1 MEVRNN
7 DVFSQAKTLAD
18 AFIHIMDSSFVEGY
32 GTVFE
37 RVEALVCGNPDLVAK
52 ILELRPD
59 IKEENLSKCL
69 TIIQQF
75 LKTLMKS
82 DVCKTA
88 PHPSTEEG
96 FKQEL
101 AWFLTRILEARA
113 DQITFFA
120 KEGLERIYNDTLFPN
135 LYKIFEDYLYNPS
148 PKDYLVCPINNLTSS
163 RPIDLESW
171 QIRGMSENEVSSLV
185 EAHNKHG
192 IRLETYPDFIVCLNY
207 DGGWHDNLRKIL
219 ATLRLLKREKIFLKH
234 AYHAF
239 SFPFQTWR
247 IMNAPEGTR
256 VAENVPHVSTNII
269 PEEEDELRNLWAVL
283 GNISD
288 TNYITTALRRFN
300 FAYERERI
308 EDAWVDYFVSLESL
322 FLKDSG
328 ENLELIHRLSNRI
341 SKVLGGNTFLDRKKM
356 KKKIKDWYGIRSGIV
371 HGATLKSEELNQI
384 DELNQEVRASLK
396 WFINNGNREGHDTIL
411 DMLDLMQ

>member
-1 MEVRNN
+1 MGIRNN
-7 DVFSQAKTLAD
+7 DLFSQIKTLAD
-18 AFIHIMDSSFVEGY
+18 AFIDVMDNNFVESY
-32 GTVFE
+32 GATSE
-37 RVEALVCGNPDLVAK
+37 RVEALAYGDPNLVAK

-59 IKEENLSKCL
+59 LKEESLSKCL
-69 TIIQQF
+69 TIIKQL
-75 LKTLMKS
+75 LKTLMES

-88 PHPSTEEG
+88 PHPSNEEG
-96 FKQEL
+96 FKREL

-113 DQITFFA
+113 DQSRHFTE
-120 KEGLERIYNDTLFPN
+120 EGLERQYNDTLFPN

-148 PKDYLVCPINNLTSS
+148 PKEYLICPVRNLTSS

-192 IRLETYPDFIVCLNY
+192 IRLEAYPDCIICLNY
-207 DGGWHDNLRKIL
+207 IGEWQDAVRKIL
-219 ATLRLLKREKIFLKH
+219 AALRLLKREKIFLKH
-234 AYHAF
+234 AYHA
-239 SFPFQTWR
+239 SYFPFYTWL

-256 VAENVPHVSTNII
+256 VAESIPNASTSVT
-269 PEEEDELRNLWAVL
+269 PEEESELRSIWTVL
-283 GNISD
+283 SGISD
-288 TNYITTALRRFN
+288 TSYITTALRRFS
-300 FAYERERI
+300 FAYERERM

-328 ENLELIHRLSNRI
+328 ENFELIHRLSNRI
-341 SKVLGGNTFLDRKKM
+341 SKVLGGSTFLDRKKM
-356 KKKIKDWYGIRSGIV
+356 KKKIENWYGIRSKIV
-371 HGATLKSEELNQI
+371 HGVILKSEELTQI

-396 WFINNGNREGHDTIL
+396 WFINNGNRGDHDTIL